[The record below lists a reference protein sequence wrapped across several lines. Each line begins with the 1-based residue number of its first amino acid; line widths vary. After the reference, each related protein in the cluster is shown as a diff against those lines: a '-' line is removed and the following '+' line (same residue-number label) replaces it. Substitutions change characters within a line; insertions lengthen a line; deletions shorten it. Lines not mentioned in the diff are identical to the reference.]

1 MRVFSLSPLLTLTLI
16 LFFSCGH
23 PQSAHAGLIVNLE
36 KIVLELAPDG
46 QATRQLEISNTSDKP
61 AEINV
66 FAADWVQDENGAVD
80 AVDPRTAKAADS
92 ATGWITVNPQR
103 FVLNKGEKKVVVVS
117 FALPKTASEMP
128 LKEYRSMIFT
138 ETTETKEQTA
148 SSGREVR
155 IRMVGRIGTKVF
167 VRNPAGQAR
176 LDCEVTNVKETSRE
190 GERGLEIQVA
200 NHGNEHI
207 QSDGSQVAFRD
218 NTGATIDTL
227 PISPF
232 SVLPDHRR
240 TVFLELPQ
248 AGKSKLEKGKHYSVL
263 AVIDYGGSDLVA
275 GELGF
280 TY

>member
-248 AGKSKLEKGKHYSVL
+248 PGKSKLEKGKHYSAL